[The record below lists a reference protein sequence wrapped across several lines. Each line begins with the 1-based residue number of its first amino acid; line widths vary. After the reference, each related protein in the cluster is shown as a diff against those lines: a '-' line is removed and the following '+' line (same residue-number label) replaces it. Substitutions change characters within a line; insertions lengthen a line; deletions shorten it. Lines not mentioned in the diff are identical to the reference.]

1 MGEGFREAGGQYHT
15 LSGGRPREG
24 EGASL
29 KCNNIISLKV
39 TNERDKGAVAAM
51 MTDSLVGLVDML
63 PNLDV
68 GECIVVGDAIK
79 LPTKIL
85 LDEPKETPKSSTID
99 FWDRWNDRENTIY
112 DLDSAILNLVRQ
124 SRR

>member
-1 MGEGFREAGGQYHT
+1 M
-15 LSGGRPREG
+15 
-24 EGASL
+24 
-29 KCNNIISLKV
+29 

-99 FWDRWNDRENTIY
+99 FWYIWKDRENTIY